1 MSGYNSSFTVGLL
14 LAKFLIVKLLPVL
27 ESFGSGT
34 GSASYHGVNDV
45 MMIYLPRVILDC
57 DMNYG
62 QNFDRKVFFAKLLL
76 ASLLLETCASSYL
89 RHTVLS

>member
-1 MSGYNSSFTVGLL
+1 MTN
-14 LAKFLIVKLLPVL
+14 FLQFVIEKLLPVL

-45 MMIYLPRVILDC
+45 MMIYLPRVILVC

-76 ASLLLETCASSYL
+76 ASYL
-89 RHTVLS
+89 VYCWRPVLQAI